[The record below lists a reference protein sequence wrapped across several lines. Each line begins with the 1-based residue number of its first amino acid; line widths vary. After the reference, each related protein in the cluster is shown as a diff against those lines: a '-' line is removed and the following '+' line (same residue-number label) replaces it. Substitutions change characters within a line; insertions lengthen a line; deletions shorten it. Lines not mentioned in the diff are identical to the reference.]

1 MTGLADPATQLGWLT
16 LGTLTNSTGGV
27 TGSRGW
33 TFSAA
38 DHNFDYLAA
47 GEKVTLTYTIQVDDH
62 HGGTTTQN
70 VAVTVTG
77 TNDAPEVSVDASGVA
92 GSRLHAINERTNVTG
107 DSADL
112 DSAGGSLAFRD
123 VDLSDTHTIG
133 NAQPAFGWL
142 DSNGHPLSLT
152 LNQQGALTSASSLT
166 LTPHDSTGTGLG
178 SVDFSYR
185 AADNSFDFLAAGEKL
200 TITYDI
206 SVTDEHNVAS
216 TEPVTITVTGSND
229 TPVITSSAQTG
240 AITEAPDTVGSATPD
255 TASGTITFTDVDLS
269 DTHDVTI
276 TGVSPSGVMT
286 GLADPATQLSWLTLG
301 TLTNFSGGVT
311 GSRGWTFS
319 AADQN
324 FDYLAAGE
332 TVTLTY
338 TIEVDDHHGGTT
350 TQNAAVT
357 VTGTDDEPVI
367 TSGAQTGAITE
378 APDTRGSA
386 TPDTASGTITFTDVD
401 LSDTHDVTITG
412 VSPSGVMTGLAD
424 PATQLGWLTLGTL
437 TDSTG
442 GVTGSRGWTFS
453 AADHNFDYLAA
464 GEKVTLT
471 YTIEVDDHHG
481 GTTTQNVAVTVTG
494 TNDAPEV
501 SVDASGVA
509 GSRLHAINERTN
521 VTGDSAD
528 LDSAGGSLAFRDVDL
543 SDTHTIGNAQPA
555 FGWLDLNGHPL
566 SLTLNQ
572 QGALTSASSL
582 TLTPHDSTGT
592 GLGSVDFSYRAA
604 DNSFD
609 FLAAGEKLTITYD
622 ISVTDEHNVAS
633 TEPVT
638 ITVTGSN
645 DTPVAFADS
654 DIGHIIEAGNDVNNN
669 VIAGVSTA
677 TGDVL
682 SNDTDVDISDTH
694 SVIGVVKGTVSGVL
708 TTGVGTTIVG
718 TYGSLVLNDNGT
730 WTYTLDNTNPLTD
743 ALAQGTHA
751 SDIFSYTES
760 DHHGGASTTT
770 LTIDVTGTNDRPT
783 LDAVIRGPLTDSAVN
798 DSFATITGTL
808 VGHDVDSGETATL
821 RYAGRIRSV
830 QRVDIALAGL
840 YGSFTVNANGTYS
853 YVANAAAI
861 NALQAG
867 SYTDT
872 FTVQTT
878 DIHGASGT
886 ATLTVDVTGANDTPA
901 IVGEANAPAQAVMVV
916 NPISPVVLIQGVNTN
931 SLSLAT
937 ETFDSQSVGSS
948 SNNGAGHGNFHS
960 AVLDANFTASGN
972 AGIVNGSSSVTAAP
986 FFGPLP
992 GSQDTTNYLSIGAGG
1007 TETITFTSEKSTF
1020 GLYWGSLN
1028 SFNTI
1033 KFYDGTTLVASY
1045 SGADIIP
1052 LFPNGNQGSFASN
1065 GYVEFSGLHSF
1076 DKVVLGTGN
1085 SNAFEIDNIS
1095 AGSAPLAHTTLG
1107 APITGTLSVHDR
1119 DIGDTLTASVIG
1131 NATIDYNGLT
1141 AVPGGIDVSAL
1152 VAASDITFDSVP
1164 SDGGTDVLHWS
1175 YHPTSANLDFLHAG
1189 DVLKINF
1196 TAAVSDGHVTVGSQ
1210 PLTVTLVGANSG
1222 TSMSTFSA
1230 VNGTS
1235 GNDNFSNV
1243 GGNVTIFG
1251 GGGQDTFVFNAGFG
1265 KATIADFDIAQDT
1278 INISHTLF
1286 GSVADI
1292 LAAATSANSGHDT
1305 VITDSAHDAITF
1317 SGVTVAQLHAS
1328 NFHLI

>member
-1 MTGLADPATQLGWLT
+1 MPTSTPAI
-16 LGTLTNSTGGV
+16 
-27 TGSRGW
+27 SRRPRR
-33 TFSAA
+33 S
-38 DHNFDYLAA
+38 FDSF
-47 GEKVTLTYTIQVDDH
+47 TYQ
-62 HGGTTTQN
+62 
-70 VAVTVTG
+70 
-77 TNDAPEVSVDASGVA
+77 
-92 GSRLHAINERTNVTG
+92 
-107 DSADL
+107 
-112 DSAGGSLAFRD
+112 
-123 VDLSDTHTIG
+123 
-133 NAQPAFGWL
+133 NAQHT
-142 DSNGHPLSLT
+142 DVT
-152 LNQQGALTSASSLT
+152 SSLT
-166 LTPHDSTGTGLG
+166 AEQIAAIQAVEVPLVVVQDPAHINHGTATWTYN
-178 SVDFSYR
+178 V
-185 AADNSFDFLAAGEKL
+185 ADGAFDFLAAGETL
-200 TITYDI
+200 TLTYMAQVDNNFAPNNEI
-206 SVTDEHNVAS
+206 DVQDLHHHDHRHQRHARHHQRRADRC
-216 TEPVTITVTGSND
+216 GHRLL
-229 TPVITSSAQTG
+229 TPI
-240 AITEAPDTVGSATPD
+240 GSATPD

-269 DTHDVTI
+269 DRHDVTI

-286 GLADPATQLSWLTLG
+286 GLADPATQLSWLTLA
-301 TLTNFSGGVT
+301 TLSDSTGGVT
-311 GSRGWTFS
+311 GSRNWTFS
-319 AADQN
+319 AADHY

-332 TVTLTY
+332 KVTLTY

-350 TQNAAVT
+350 TQNVAVT
-357 VTGTDDEPVI
+357 VTGVTGTNIAPAI

-555 FGWLDLNGHPL
+555 FGWLDSNGHPL

-821 RYAGRIRSV
+821 RYAGLDPVSHSAV
-830 QRVDIALAGL
+830 NIALAGL

-886 ATLTVDVTGANDTPA
+886 ATFTVDVTGANDTPA

-972 AGIVNGSSSVTAAP
+972 AEIVNGSSSVTAAP